1 MHQLLVLNNTPHLI
15 AQWVLSDDNEWST
28 TLMVTTKIHLSC
40 LESIKALQ
48 HSMFVPTPSAL
59 SVDILLRLELIGPR
73 VKSIKA
79 LPYLPSAQFQFNSIY
94 IFQQIAHRVN
104 WEKVT
109 SCTRWDLHITQC
121 VLVLDKINPNHVE
134 WRVKITLNAG
144 TRGFLH
150 LKYRPQFPRIF
161 VRTWILWI
169 NMECPP
175 RAIVINPL
183 IR

>member
-1 MHQLLVLNNTPHLI
+1 MPSSFTRVKNKSQKSTLCVPKEAENELHSFFISNSIFDLSLELL
-15 AQWVLSDDNEWST
+15 S
-28 TLMVTTKIHLSC
+28 LSC
-40 LESIKALQ
+40 LGI
-48 HSMFVPTPSAL
+48 
-59 SVDILLRLELIGPR
+59 ELIGPR